1 MCLCCSNTHKRF
13 RRITVSIFEQIH
25 WLVSIIKYIGYFCW
39 FVSTRRVATKNIITN
54 SNVLY
59 RLDRPVSHTYQSTLM
74 QTAYT
79 SLRKRLDEGLHGI
92 QRHVAS
98 YSRQLA
104 VFLDA

>member
-1 MCLCCSNTHKRF
+1 MLARLCNKYSSVYRLN
-13 RRITVSIFEQIH
+13 SIVE
-25 WLVSIIKYIGYFCW
+25 YIGDLYRC
-39 FVSTRRVATKNIITN
+39 SCTCHVATYYSITY
-54 SNVLY
+54 LY
-59 RLDRPVSHTYQSTLM
+59 VRYSFISTFSQTYLCVRM

-79 SLRKRLDEGLHGI
+79 SLRERLDEGLHGI

>member
-1 MCLCCSNTHKRF
+1 MEDISDFYRF
-13 RRITVSIFEQIH
+13 SYTCHITTYYSITY
-25 WLVSIIKYIGYFCW
+25 LYICYSFISTFSQTYFCIG
-39 FVSTRRVATKNIITN
+39 V
-54 SNVLY
+54 
-59 RLDRPVSHTYQSTLM
+59 

-92 QRHVAS
+92 QRHVAP

>member
-1 MCLCCSNTHKRF
+1 MEYISDLYRCGCTCHIATYYS
-13 RRITVSIFEQIH
+13 ITY
-25 WLVSIIKYIGYFCW
+25 LYICYSFISTFSQTYFCI
-39 FVSTRRVATKNIITN
+39 RV
-54 SNVLY
+54 
-59 RLDRPVSHTYQSTLM
+59 

-92 QRHVAS
+92 QRHVAP

>member
-1 MCLCCSNTHKRF
+1 MEYISDLYRCGYTCH
-13 RRITVSIFEQIH
+13 ITAYYSITY
-25 WLVSIIKYIGYFCW
+25 LYICYSFISTFSQTYFCI
-39 FVSTRRVATKNIITN
+39 R
-54 SNVLY
+54 
-59 RLDRPVSHTYQSTLM
+59 M

-92 QRHVAS
+92 QRHVAP